1 MVYNRAYLR
10 RRRNSGWLPRYEKG
24 RITREEAVDRGI
36 QQLER
41 LERKIQTYTGASL
54 ESRRALDFGC
64 GWGRL
69 AIPLAERCEHVY
81 GVDISPAVLHKAQ
94 RNAEEADVTNVEWLQ
109 TESLSTL
116 SGRYDLLI
124 STHVFQH
131 IPFRE
136 GEQLLTTLVHG
147 LRPGGV
153 AAINLLLRP
162 SHPWRDLL
170 PWAKTQSR
178 SSPDRPNMPR
188 GGRRSRLKRLRKQR
202 HMLMGAY
209 SLNRLGELLADEGVL
224 VWHAQFIRKAG
235 AYDSV
240 TIFFRKD

>member
-1 MVYNRAYLR
+1 MVYNRVYQR
-10 RRRNSGWLPRYEKG
+10 RRRNAGWLPRYEKG
-24 RITREEAVDRGI
+24 RVTREEAADRGS

-41 LERKIQTYTGASL
+41 LAQRIQAYTGASL

-81 GVDISPAVLHKAQ
+81 GVDISPAVLQKAE
-94 RNAEEADVTNVEWLQ
+94 RGAEEANVTNVEWLQ

-131 IPFRE
+131 IPSRE

-147 LRPGGV
+147 LSQGGV
-153 AAINLLLRP
+153 AAINLVLRP
-162 SHPWRDLL
+162 SHPWLELL
-170 PWAKTQSR
+170 PWAKRQSR
-178 SSPDRPNMPR
+178 SLPDRP
-188 GGRRSRLKRLRKQR
+188 GTSHGRSGSRLKLLRKHR

-209 SLNRLGELLADEGVL
+209 SLNRLGELLADEGIL
-224 VWHAQFIRKAG
+224 VWHVRFIRKAG
-235 AYDSV
+235 AYDSA